1 MLHDAVETA
10 RSLRNEA
17 PPSCALFQARGGT
30 NATSEYPQTARLL
43 TAYMKQCQPTFLFTS
58 IQINVGH
65 AAKPHVDSNNL
76 GSSLGIGVRLL
87 ATV

>member
-1 MLHDAVETA
+1 MRTA
-10 RSLRNEA
+10 SHNSLGPLRAPQA
-17 PPSCALFQARGGT
+17 PPPPVHCSKPGVT

-76 GSSLGIGVRLL
+76 GSSLGIAFGSWH
-87 ATV
+87 

>member
-10 RSLRNEA
+10 RSLRNKA
-17 PPSCALFQARGGT
+17 PPPVHCSKPGVT
-30 NATSEYPQTARLL
+30 NATSEYPQTTRLL